1 VRWDPNCYL
10 THDNNNGYEPKANIK
25 YLCRRNQERCQPEQ
39 KAVEKYGQ
47 RMHQRE
53 WMCPENP
60 SNWELQQGGDN
71 VLRAERIEDGGRVA
85 GNERNQ
91 RQTSPG

>member
-1 VRWDPNCYL
+1 
-10 THDNNNGYEPKANIK
+10 
-25 YLCRRNQERCQPEQ
+25 
-39 KAVEKYGQ
+39 
-47 RMHQRE
+47 
-53 WMCPENP
+53 MCPENP